1 VEWIQD
7 KGARHER
14 GTQMQRNIGTDTEGG
29 TDSPCVVWS
38 TVGVG
43 VAWEY
48 GAGEGDGRAF
58 AGGALLVRPAADAM
72 LGA

>member
-1 VEWIQD
+1 MDTRQGGET
-7 KGARHER
+7 RE
-14 GTQMQRNIGTDTEGG
+14 GTDTEGG

-48 GAGEGDGRAF
+48 GAGEGHGRAF